1 MTDQTSFPKPGTMA
15 ETLAL
20 VDSVAE
26 ATALAPIETLN
37 SQEQR
42 NALVAAY
49 EDPSVI
55 HEGRPDSP
63 AAQDSFLVRSGF
75 ATPIPTPAGDELHLK
90 ILTDLG
96 IEWARRALRARAI
109 QRDLAEP
116 MRIVA
121 RWTTDPDALDE
132 LYNRTRG
139 NETDRL
145 PEYTGHA

>member
-1 MTDQTSFPKPGTMA
+1 MEA
-15 ETLAL
+15 AL
-20 VDSVAE
+20 VFIDNTTKKTGA
-26 ATALAPIETLN
+26 APMETLN

-49 EDPSVI
+49 EDPSII

-63 AAQDSFLVRSGF
+63 AVQDSFLVRSGF

-121 RWTTDPDALDE
+121 QWTTDPDALDE

-139 NETDRL
+139 GETDRL
-145 PEYTGHA
+145 PKYTGRV